1 MVAKLR
7 PAAAKPEKA
16 HTLDE
21 LIERRAAFLT
31 DYHNAAYARRYVG
44 IVRRVREAEGAKT
57 PGSDDLAAAAARGLF
72 RLMAIKDEYEV
83 ARLYSDGVFAKQVA
97 AAFDGELRFEFH
109 LAPPFLRR
117 KNEKGEALKASF
129 GPWMMRVFRLLA
141 PLKVLRETPFDV
153 FGYTK
158 ERHLERKLIVDY
170 EILLNEIT
178 DRLTPDNR
186 VLAVALAELP
196 EKVRGFGHVKLRAFE
211 DAKAEGQLL
220 LDQFRAAQQ
229 MKLAAE

>member
-1 MVAKLR
+1 
-7 PAAAKPEKA
+7 
-16 HTLDE
+16 
-21 LIERRAAFLT
+21 
-31 DYHNAAYARRYVG
+31 
-44 IVRRVREAEGAKT
+44 
-57 PGSDDLAAAAARGLF
+57 
-72 RLMAIKDEYEV
+72 MAIKDEYEV

-129 GPWMMRVFRLLA
+129 GPWMMRVFKWLA

-170 EILLNEIT
+170 EVLLNEIA
-178 DRLTPDNR
+178 DRLTPDNHA
-186 VLAVALAELP
+186 LAVALAGLP

-211 DAKAEGQLL
+211 DAKVEGQLL
-220 LDQFRAAQQ
+220 LDQFRAGTRS